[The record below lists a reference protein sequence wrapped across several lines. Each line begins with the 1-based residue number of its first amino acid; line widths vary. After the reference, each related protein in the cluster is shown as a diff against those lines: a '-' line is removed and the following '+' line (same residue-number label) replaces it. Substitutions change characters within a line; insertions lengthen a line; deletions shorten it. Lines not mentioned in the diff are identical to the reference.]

1 MDVIEHPPI
10 LRLPAFFPFSLLWRD
25 HIPDHVVYTWLVM
38 IILVATAFVASR
50 RLSLVPRGVQN
61 LMEVVVEAFGNLL
74 EQMIGPKGKRYLPLI
89 GTAGLFILVGN
100 LMGLI
105 PGLKPPTAN
114 LNTTAA
120 LAITVFVS
128 YNYFGIREQGIVAYL
143 RHFCGPILWLAPI
156 MFPIEFIGH
165 LARPISLSI
174 RLFGNI
180 FGEESVIIILLSLIW
195 LVIPYGIYLAVM
207 MPLSLFTSVVQT
219 FIFVMLSMVYIAG
232 AVEVEHEEHH

>member
-1 MDVIEHPPI
+1 MEHHPTVFQIPNFLGAI
-10 LRLPAFFPFSLLWRD
+10 GIPGAWIPE
-25 HIPDHVVYTWLVM
+25 HIAMAWLVM
-38 IILVATAFVASR
+38 AILIVVSYLATRQLQA
-50 RLSLVPRGVQN
+50 VPGPIQN
-61 LMEVVVEAFGNLL
+61 FMEVVIETFTDLL
-74 EQMIGPKGKRYLPLI
+74 TQMIGHNGKRYLPLI

-100 LMGLI
+100 LLGAF

-120 LAITVFVS
+120 LAITVFLS
-128 YNYFGIREQGIVAYL
+128 YNYFGIREQGIAAYL

-156 MFPIEFIGH
+156 MFPIELIGH

-180 FGEESVIIILLSLIW
+180 FGEESVIAILLSLIW
-195 LVIPYGIYLAVM
+195 LGIPYVIYLGIM
-207 MPLSLFTSVVQT
+207 MPLSLFTSFVQA

-232 AVEVEHEEHH
+232 AVHVEHEEHH

>member
-1 MDVIEHPPI
+1 MEHHPAIFQIPNFLGVIGISGDWVPEHVTM
-10 LRLPAFFPFSLLWRD
+10 A
-25 HIPDHVVYTWLVM
+25 WLVM
-38 IILVATAFVASR
+38 AILIGISCLATR
-50 RLSLVPRGVQN
+50 RLEAVPGPIQN
-61 LMEVVVEAFGNLL
+61 FMEVVVETFGDLL
-74 EQMIGPKGKRYLPLI
+74 TQMIGPTGKRYLPLI

-100 LMGLI
+100 LLGMF

-120 LAITVFVS
+120 LAIIIFLS
-128 YNYFGIREQGIVAYL
+128 YNYFGIREQGVVAYL

-156 MFPIEFIGH
+156 MFPIELIGH

-180 FGEESVIIILLSLIW
+180 FGEESVIVILLSLIW
-195 LVIPYGIYLAVM
+195 LGIPYVIYLGIM
-207 MPLSLFTSVVQT
+207 MPLSLFTSFVQA

-232 AVEVEHEEHH
+232 AVHVEHEEHH

>member
-1 MDVIEHPPI
+1 MEHHPTIFQIPNFLGFVGIEGAWVPE
-10 LRLPAFFPFSLLWRD
+10 
-25 HIPDHVVYTWLVM
+25 HVTMAWLVM
-38 IILVATAFVASR
+38 AMLVSLSYLATR
-50 RLSLVPRGVQN
+50 RLEAVPGGLQN
-61 LMEVVVEAFGNLL
+61 VMEVVLEAFATLL
-74 EQMIGPKGKRYLPLI
+74 EQMIGPKGPRYLPLI

-100 LMGLI
+100 LLGMV

-120 LAITVFVS
+120 LAVTVFIA
-128 YNYFGIREQGIVAYL
+128 YNYFGIREQGFVAYV
-143 RHFCGPILWLAPI
+143 RHFCGPVIWLAPI

-180 FGEESVIIILLSLIW
+180 FGEESVIVILLSLIW
-195 LVIPYGIYLAVM
+195 LVIPYGIYLVIM

-219 FIFVMLSMVYIAG
+219 FIFIMLSMVYIAG